1 MAEFEHLP
9 LPRIK
14 ETLYRRKKP
23 GRGPKKPERNYQ
35 QHSNK
40 LSTEAQKIVADSRL
54 QKNIPGIN
62 PVLVIRSH
70 SLTSSTEKKWVEA
83 GFAVLQSDSDN
94 TLVLSTSDMMLNKF
108 NEKLS
113 SYSLGIPQTEGRK
126 NPDNS
131 DLFCYLEEI
140 SLIPAKDRIGSRFK
154 NNGLNTPEDF
164 EGNQFYTVNIELW
177 DVFTP
182 NDKLRNIEQFISYIE
197 DNNGSVNDKYIGL
210 TGAILIRAELPGTLL
225 LEVINLLLVRKID
238 IPPIPD
244 IEMGDNR
251 VEKTIYDFG
260 ITQAPPEDA
269 PRIGLIDSGVSAN
282 PLLEPAILENFGVP
296 ESLGNADDYGHGT
309 PVGGIC
315 VYGDVTANKAQG
327 VFRPPFWICS
337 AKVVD
342 ETGNFPADVLVETQM
357 KNAIE
362 KLAQMGCRVINMS
375 LADRHNIYND
385 GKVSVWAATLDE
397 LSREYDVLIIVSAG
411 NGAPPKNDQA
421 VLTYPYYLNNKDN
434 RIYEPATACNVISVG
449 ALSHTNGINLD
460 HIDYLDYQV
469 ICEANEPSPFTRVGP
484 GVNGAIKPDLI
495 DYGGTQVF
503 RGGNEVLLS
512 GSSYPSAGIETLNAK
527 YLNGLF
533 ASRSGTSFA
542 APLVSYK
549 AALLLRKFPNASANL
564 LRALLAVSA
573 DIPSEA
579 KSCLEKV
586 EQDKIASISNSI
598 CGYGLS
604 DVERALNS
612 EDNRVILYA
621 MDSLQLDQ
629 FAVFEVPMLNQ
640 FREKE
645 KQRHIR
651 ITLAYDP
658 PTRHTRNDYLG
669 VNMNF
674 KLMRNMS
681 LDDVIDF
688 FRERSSSE
696 ETVGKLSRSIN
707 DVKLQPGPSVRNKST
722 LQSATFAP
730 KAAMEDYGDP
740 YYLVVR
746 CENKW
751 AKDLIAEQNYAVVVE
766 MKHES
771 FTQLHEKT
779 RERVH
784 IREQI

>member
-14 ETLYRRKKP
+14 EKLYRRKNP
-23 GRGPKKPERNYQ
+23 GRGPKKPKRDYQ
-35 QHSNK
+35 LHSAK
-40 LSTEAQKIVADSRL
+40 LRIEAQKIVDENKS

-62 PVLVIRSH
+62 PVLVIKSH
-70 SLTSSTEKKWVEA
+70 TQSGSTEKKWVEA
-83 GFAVLQSDSDN
+83 GFTILESDADN
-94 TLVLSTSDMMLNKF
+94 SLVLSTSDMMLNEF
-108 NEKLS
+108 YDKLS
-113 SYSLGIPQTEGRK
+113 SYSLGVPKAEGRK

-131 DLFCYLEEI
+131 NLFCYLEGI
-140 SLIPAKDRIGSRFK
+140 SSIPAKDRIGARFQK
-154 NNGLNTPEDF
+154 NGINTPEDF
-164 EGNQFYTVNIELW
+164 EKNKLYTVNIELW
-177 DVFTP
+177 DVFKSD
-182 NDKLRNIEQFISYIE
+182 NKLQNIEQFISYIE
-197 DNNGSVNDKYIGL
+197 DSNGSVNDKYIGL
-210 TGAILIRAELPGTLL
+210 TGAILIRAQIQGVLL
-225 LEVINLLLVRKID
+225 QEVIKLLLVRKID

-244 IEMGDNR
+244 IEMADNR

-260 ITQAPPEDA
+260 ITETPPADA
-269 PRIGLIDSGVSAN
+269 PRIGLIDSGLSAN
-282 PLLEPAILENFGVP
+282 PLLEPAILETFGVP
-296 ESLGNADDYGHGT
+296 ETLGNADDYGHGT

-315 VYGDVTANKAQG
+315 VYGDVTGNKAQG

-342 ETGNFPADVLVETQM
+342 KTGNFPTDVLVETQM
-357 KNAIE
+357 RSAIE
-362 KLAQMGCRVINMS
+362 KLTQMGCRVINMS
-375 LADRHNIYND
+375 LADRHNIFND
-385 GKVSVWAATLDE
+385 GKVSIWSSTLDE
-397 LSREYDVLIIVSAG
+397 LSREFDVLIIVSAG
-411 NGAPPKNDQA
+411 NGAPPKNDEA
-421 VLTYPYYLNNKDN
+421 VLAYPYYLNNEDN

-449 ALSHTNGINLD
+449 ALSHTNGLNSD
-460 HIDYLDYQV
+460 HVDYLDYQV

-495 DYGGTQVF
+495 DYGGTQIF
-503 RGGNEVLLS
+503 RGGNEVLLT
-512 GSSYPSAGIETLNAK
+512 GSSYPSAGIETLNAD

-533 ASRSGTSFA
+533 TSRSGTSFA
-542 APLVSYK
+542 TPLVSYK

-564 LRALLAVSA
+564 LRALLTVSA

-579 KSCLEKV
+579 KSCLEKLD
-586 EQDKIASISNSI
+586 QDKSVSISNSV

-621 MDSLQLDQ
+621 MDSLPLDQ

-640 FREKE
+640 FREEE

-669 VNMNF
+669 INMNF

-688 FRERSSSE
+688 FRKRSNE
-696 ETVGKLSRSIN
+696 EENAGKLSRSIN
-707 DVKLQPGPSVRNKST
+707 EVKLQPGPSIRNKST
-722 LQSATFAP
+722 LQSATFEP

-751 AKDLIAEQNYAVVVE
+751 AMDLVEEQNYAVVVE